1 MLKGATSSVGEL
13 NQLRRVESVVR
24 LGHIK
29 RIDADAITLE
39 GGSIP
44 TTPDHVHVHCA
55 SPGLSDRPPVP
66 IFADDHITLQVISRI
81 SISFSTALLGFVEA
95 SGRST
100 EEKNRLLP
108 PNPWPHTPFDWTR
121 HLLHGMRTETE
132 WTSAPDIMAWVDDSR
147 LNLVRGLERDP
158 DTARVADLQGRFL
171 VALFPALARLDEF
184 AASASAAERAR
195 MFQRAA

>member
-1 MLKGATSSVGEL
+1 T
-13 NQLRRVESVVR
+13 R
-24 LGHIK
+24 LPS
-29 RIDADAITLE
+29 DAPTLE
-39 GGSIP
+39 GGAIP
-44 TTPDHVHVHCA
+44 PPPAPGHAHCA
-55 SPGLSDRPPVP
+55 PPGLSDRPPVP

-132 WTSAPDIMAWVDDSR
+132 WTSAPDIMAWVDASR
-147 LNLVRGLERDP
+147 LNLVRGLEQDP

-184 AASASAAERAR
+184 AASASTAERAR